1 MIRLW
6 AYAAAVAIVLAVIF
20 WVDHRGY
27 ERARRDAQVEQLTTE
42 ILARRRTARLEQ
54 AMTDAIAR
62 IDGNLSDRLTQIRV
76 IRETLQPIIQ
86 RETISDPRYR
96 DPACA
101 VTGGVLDALNRARA
115 ATDPA
120 ASASEL
126 YIPLP
131 ATAQDHRRDAGRAG
145 DGGR

>member
-6 AYAAAVAIVLAVIF
+6 PYVVAVATVLAVIF

-27 ERARRDAQVEQLTTE
+27 ERARRDAQVDQLTAE
-42 ILARRRTARLEQ
+42 ILARRRTAKLEQ
-54 AMTDAIAR
+54 AMTDAIAK
-62 IDGNLSDRLTQIRV
+62 IDGSLADRLTQIRV

-101 VTGGVLDALNRARA
+101 ITGGVLDALNRARA

-131 ATAQDHRRDAGRAG
+131 AAAQDHRRDAGRAS